1 MKKRVKSDYELRRLT
16 ERVRRE
22 MGISC
27 NTPVKDELLR
37 YLESQGIIV
46 CHYPFKD
53 GSNIDAN
60 ITIFH
65 TDEPIN
71 FIGLNSSL
79 YYDEQIFALAHE
91 LYHYLTE
98 SGLAYR
104 DIDEDDKDVEE
115 MADRFASEL
124 LLPRNSLEDRLA
136 ETFAE
141 GENLRD
147 ISELRALR
155 FIAQLQVEYWLP
167 YRLILKRLQ
176 EEKIFPKEIITN
188 LSSIKHRDVD
198 SNYSKILKNIN
209 PEIYA
214 LLNSQSRQISVSKN
228 ALEKIVRNY
237 EDGYIEDDEFVELL
251 AVFDKTPP
259 SYGFDL

>member
-1 MKKRVKSDYELRRLT
+1 
-16 ERVRRE
+16 
-22 MGISC
+22 MGAPC
-27 NTPVKDELLR
+27 NTPVRDNLLR
-37 YLESQGIIV
+37 YLEEQGIIV

-53 GSNIDAN
+53 GSKIDAN

-65 TDEPIN
+65 TEEPIK

-98 SGLAYR
+98 SGLAFS
-104 DIDEDDKDVEE
+104 DNDEDDKEMEE

-124 LLPRNSLEDRLA
+124 LLPKNGLEDSLA
-136 ETFAE
+136 ENFGE

-147 ISELRALR
+147 LSQLRVLR

-176 EEKIFPKEIITN
+176 EEKIFPEKIIATLSAVKE
-188 LSSIKHRDVD
+188 RDEEG
-198 SNYSKILKNIN
+198 SYGQILKNMN

-228 ALEKIVRNY
+228 ALEKLVRNY
-237 EDGYIEDDEFVELL
+237 EDGYIEEDEFVELL
-251 AVFDKTPP
+251 AVFDKSPP
-259 SYGFDL
+259 SYGFGVVVDDEINEVLKE